1 MLDIDVCKRITGLVE
16 QLSTSG
22 TDIVDKKLFRELAT
36 NAGQSEDYLKFTLER
51 LLHQLERK
59 HSEIRLGAFLVI
71 DLLFKKSEYF
81 RELLL
86 DDFHIFLELTVESNS
101 EKLLPPPIT
110 AAKKLKQRVLQA
122 IHKWYSNFQE
132 AHKRLALSYNF
143 LKHNLKIDFDDA
155 LKRNAFELQQDL
167 VERQR
172 HSKLVGKKVDGIKSE
187 MEEKV
192 DEISRIVTEMNNCFS
207 LLIPKP
213 GDLFQDEGQNES
225 DEDESPEDTTV
236 NLREHGI
243 SDPRTVISIHLPSKP
258 QQVRITEDNAA
269 VIETLKDHYQEL
281 KNGYLPS
288 IKKWI
293 QVASKSDDESLF
305 RKVMDLKSLVE
316 EEMKQF
322 EELKLVESR
331 GRSSSED
338 EDSDS
343 DFEEVPDKEG
353 YEDVVETPPVVVS
366 KATTDSNI
374 KALDHSI
381 SQPEDVSWR
390 PWNENADDVKD
401 PATLTATLAQLRANQ
416 AIINGTKITS
426 TSTYTKGQAS
436 KDDAVPGPSKDS
448 RESRKERL
456 LKCAPKLPYDVDLYH
471 WEDEKLTAPSI
482 EIVETDRH
490 KFWTPSQDRA
500 GEVFEDPNG
509 IASLRTR
516 VIEFTGKFEPVKWS
530 CRAPLRSGKL
540 CPRRDRYKCPLHGKI
555 IARDEIG
562 NPVKPEDISE
572 LEAEKA
578 KADAEKP
585 PDWQDPEFLKDIEAQ
600 TGMDLTIR
608 PPKRGKKKQTFSQQY
623 PGLTDVDKKNN
634 TPRSRLEKKVLNKAS
649 LKRVASTMDSIS
661 HKRFRDKFGD
671 QWNYAMNND

>member
-1 MLDIDVCKRITGLVE
+1 M
-16 QLSTSG
+16 S
-22 TDIVDKKLFRELAT
+22 
-36 NAGQSEDYLKFTLER
+36 
-51 LLHQLERK
+51 
-59 HSEIRLGAFLVI
+59 
-71 DLLFKKSEYF
+71 KSEYF

-86 DDFHIFLELTVESNS
+86 DDFHVFLELTVESNS
-101 EKLLPPPIT
+101 EKLLPPPIP
-110 AAKKLKQRVLQA
+110 AAKKLKQRVLQS
-122 IHKWYSNFQE
+122 IHKWYSNFQG

-143 LKHNLKIDFDDA
+143 LKHNLKVDFDDA

-172 HSKLVGKKVDGIKSE
+172 QSKLVGKKVDSIKSE

-192 DEISRIVTEMNNCFS
+192 DELSRIITEMNNCFS

-213 GDLFQDEGQNES
+213 NDLFQDEGNTELDEHES
-225 DEDESPEDTTV
+225 VNADTAV

-243 SDPRTVISIHLPSKP
+243 VDRRTVISIQLYDKP
-258 QQVRITEDNAA
+258 QQIRITEDNAA
-269 VIETLKDHYQEL
+269 VVETLKDHYQEL

-293 QVASKSDDESLF
+293 QVASKSDDETLF

-316 EEMKQF
+316 EEMKRF
-322 EELKLVESR
+322 EELKLVEPQNASD
-331 GRSSSED
+331 SE
-338 EDSDS
+338 EESDS
-343 DFEEVPDKEG
+343 DFEDVPDKEG
-353 YEDVVETPPVVVS
+353 YEETVEAPPVVVLPVASTCSTSIATS
-366 KATTDSNI
+366 KLQTPDNAQS
-374 KALDHSI
+374 
-381 SQPEDVSWR
+381 EDVSWR
-390 PWNENADDVKD
+390 PWNENEDDAKD
-401 PATLTATLAQLRANQ
+401 PATLSATLAQLKSKQ
-416 AIINGTKITS
+416 SKIAFATTAKTPPTS
-426 TSTYTKGQAS
+426 TDTKDS
-436 KDDAVPGPSKDS
+436 YHDAVPGSS
-448 RESRKERL
+448 RGSSESRKERL

-482 EIVETDRH
+482 EIVETDGH

-530 CRAPLRSGKL
+530 CRAPLPSGKL

-555 IARDEIG
+555 VARDETG
-562 NPVKPEDISE
+562 NPVKVEDIAE

-578 KADAEKP
+578 KAEAEKP

-623 PGLTDVDKKNN
+623 PGLTDVDKKKN
-634 TPRSRLEKKVLNKAS
+634 TPRSRLEKKVLNKQS
-649 LKRVASTMDSIS
+649 LKRVASTMDSLS

-671 QWNYAMNND
+671 QWNYAMNDD